1 MLRQR
6 ALSAAVF
13 VPPLLIVLALGEPW
27 FAGLIAV
34 FVAIAAWEAVRLLRA
49 AGYPAIPALAVA
61 GALAVAADMAATAQL
76 RSYADLLVAAV
87 VVVTA
92 IAAFAEKDSEAGF
105 GAWIGTA
112 FAAVYVGML
121 GALVRLGQVAPP
133 FAGSAPC
140 PTWSSWA
147 TVPSC
152 AVVPIAGSDLIAQL
166 GAERAWILLV
176 ILLVWSFDTGAYCV
190 GIALGKRKFLAH
202 ISPSKSYWG
211 LFGGFAAATAV
222 AVAGL
227 WQLGQPPVMG
237 LLLGPLV
244 GAAAQAGDLAESM
257 LKRAAGAKDSGGL
270 IPGHGGILD
279 RVDSFI
285 FAAPVAAV
293 FVAALVR

>member
-27 FAGLIAV
+27 FAALIAV

-49 AGYPAIPALAVA
+49 AGYPAIPALGVA

-76 RSYADLLVAAV
+76 RSYADLLVAAAV
-87 VVVTA
+87 VA
-92 IAAFAEKDSEAGF
+92 AGIAAFAEKDTKAGL

-112 FAAVYVGML
+112 FAAAYVGML

-133 FAGSAPC
+133 FAGSAP
-140 PTWSSWA
+140 TA
-147 TVPSC
+147 QLGTV
-152 AVVPIAGSDLIAQL
+152 AQLNQVGQPIAGSDLVAQL
-166 GAERAWILLV
+166 GAERAWILLL
-176 ILLVWSFDTGAYCV
+176 ILLVWSFDTGAYSV

-237 LLLGPLV
+237 LVLGPLV
-244 GAAAQAGDLAESM
+244 GAAAQAGDLAESL

-279 RVDSFI
+279 RVDSFL

>member
-1 MLRQR
+1 MIRQR
-6 ALSAAVF
+6 ALSAAIF

-27 FAGLIAV
+27 FAALIAV
-34 FVAIAAWEAVRLLRA
+34 FVAVAAWEACRLLRA
-49 AGYPAIPALAVA
+49 AGYQAIPVLGVA
-61 GALAVAADMAATAQL
+61 GALAVAADMAAPAQL
-76 RSYADLLVAAV
+76 SSYADLLVAAV
-87 VVVTA
+87 LIVA
-92 IAAFAEKDSEAGF
+92 GIAAFAQKDTSVGF
-105 GAWIGTA
+105 GTWIGTA

-121 GALVRLGQVAPP
+121 GALVRVGQVAPP
-133 FAGSAPC
+133 FAGS
-140 PTWSSWA
+140 
-147 TVPSC
+147 VPASQLD
-152 AVVPIAGSDLIAQL
+152 AVVLAPVAGSAPVAQL

-176 ILLVWSFDTGAYCV
+176 VLLVWSFDTGAYCA
-190 GIALGKRKFLAH
+190 GIALGKRKFLVH

-227 WQLGQPPVMG
+227 WQLGQPPVLG
-237 LLLGPLV
+237 LLLGPLA
-244 GAAAQAGDLAESM
+244 GAAAQAGDLGESM

-293 FVAALVR
+293 FVIALVR